1 MAPIGP
7 NRVVIA
13 FGSNIGDRHAKI
25 ESALVLITER
35 CGQILQ
41 VSSYLETRPEGFDS
55 EHLFLNGCL
64 LLKTRLDPFELLA
77 KLKDIEQELG
87 RLKTKNG
94 YEDRCIDLDII
105 FYESLVLNDER
116 LQIPHPRYQQRE
128 FVLKP
133 LMELDLSFTD

>member
-7 NRVVIA
+7 NRVVLA
-13 FGSNIGDRHAKI
+13 FGSNIGDRHAQI
-25 ESALVLITER
+25 QEALDLLNQR

-41 VSSYLETRPEGFDS
+41 VSSFHETNPEGFESD
-55 EHLFLNGCL
+55 HLFINGCL
-64 LLKTRLDPFELLA
+64 LLKTSLDPFELLEN
-77 KLKDIEQELG
+77 LKQIEKELG
-87 RLKTKNG
+87 RKKTKEG

-116 LQIPHPRYQQRE
+116 LQIPHPKYQQRE

-133 LMELDLSFTD
+133 LLELDLSFTD

>member
-7 NRVVIA
+7 NRVVLA
-13 FGSNIGDRHAKI
+13 FGSNIGNRHAQIK
-25 ESALVLITER
+25 EALDLLNQR

-41 VSSYLETRPEGFDS
+41 VSSFHETNPEGFES
-55 EHLFLNGCL
+55 EHLFINGCL
-64 LLKTRLDPFELLA
+64 LLKTSLDPFALLEN
-77 KLKDIEQELG
+77 LKQIEKELG
-87 RLKTKNG
+87 RKKTKEG

-105 FYESLVLNDER
+105 FYESLVLRDER
-116 LQIPHPRYQQRE
+116 LQIPHPKYQQRE

>member
-1 MAPIGP
+1 M
-7 NRVVIA
+7 
-13 FGSNIGDRHAKI
+13 
-25 ESALVLITER
+25 
-35 CGQILQ
+35 
-41 VSSYLETRPEGFDS
+41 
-55 EHLFLNGCL
+55 
-64 LLKTRLDPFELLA
+64 LLKTSLNPYELLD
-77 KLKDIEQELG
+77 KLKGIEKELG
-87 RLKTKNG
+87 RMKTKDS